1 MAAFDPRLT
10 PARPDLAAAS
20 LRGKIEAA
28 RYAEARPYQILR
40 GRAGLRVKPDHNACM
55 DNEMLFGE
63 GFTVYEIANGWAWG
77 QSAQDG
83 YVGYLRDVAVGEG
96 APQPDHRVS
105 ALMTP
110 LLPAPDIR
118 RAYLDMLPMNAKVKV
133 IETKGDF
140 ASVAP
145 DSYVFAR
152 HLAPLDEHAADWVA
166 VAERFLGVPYVWG
179 GKTAAGL
186 DCSGLVQTALEAGG
200 VRAPRDADLQQ
211 KALGRALP
219 LTADYSGLQRGDL
232 VFWAD
237 HVGIMIDGANLLHA
251 SAFHMQVAVEPL
263 AAVAARNAAAGRP
276 VIGIKRL
283 Q

>member
-20 LRGKIEAA
+20 PRGTVEAA
-28 RYAEARPYQILR
+28 RYVEGKPYQILR
-40 GRAGLRVKPDHNACM
+40 GRAGLRVKPDHSACM
-55 DNEMLFGE
+55 DDEMLFGE
-63 GFTVYEIANGWAWG
+63 GFTVYEIGSGWAWG

-96 APQPDHRVS
+96 APEPDRRVS

-133 IETKGDF
+133 MEQAGDF

-145 DSYVFAR
+145 DGYVFAR
-152 HLAPLDEHAADWVA
+152 HLAPLDDRAADWVA

-186 DCSGLVQTALEAGG
+186 DFSGLVPTAPEAGG
-200 VRAPRDADLQQ
+200 LRAPRDADLQE
-211 KALGRALP
+211 KTLGRALP
-219 LTADYSGLQRGDL
+219 LTAEHSGLQRGDL

-237 HVGIMIDGANLLHA
+237 HVGIMADGGNLLHA
-251 SAFHMQVAVEPL
+251 SSFHMQVAVEPL
-263 AAVAARNAAAGRP
+263 AVVAARNAAAGRP
-276 VIGIKRL
+276 VIAIKRL
-283 Q
+283 

>member
-1 MAAFDPRLT
+1 MADFDPRLT

-20 LRGKIEAA
+20 LRGKIDAA
-28 RYAEARPYQILR
+28 RYVEGKPYQVLR

-55 DNEMLFGE
+55 DNELLFGE
-63 GFTVYEIANGWAWG
+63 GFTVYEITNGWAWG
-77 QSAQDG
+77 QSAEDG
-83 YVGYLRDVAVGEG
+83 YVGYLRDVALGEG
-96 APQPDHRVS
+96 APEPDHRVS

-118 RAYLDMLPMNAKVKV
+118 RAYLDMLPMNAKLKV
-133 IETKGDF
+133 VERQGDF

-145 DSYVFAR
+145 DGYVFAR
-152 HLAPLDEHAADWVA
+152 HLAPLGDCAKDWVA
-166 VAERFLGVPYVWG
+166 VAGRFLGAPYVWG

-200 VRAPRDADLQQ
+200 VRAPRDADLQE
-211 KALGRALP
+211 KALGHALP

-237 HVGIMIDGANLLHA
+237 HVGIMADGANLLHA
-251 SAFHMQVAVEPL
+251 SSFHMQVAVEPL
-263 AAVAARNAAAGRP
+263 ADVAARNAAAGRL
-276 VIGIKRL
+276 VTSAKRL
-283 Q
+283 

>member
-20 LRGKIEAA
+20 LRGQIEAT
-28 RYAEARPYQILR
+28 RYVEGKPYQILR

-55 DNEMLFGE
+55 DDELLFGE

-83 YVGYLRDVAVGEG
+83 YVGYLRDVALGEG
-96 APQPDHRVS
+96 TPEPDHRVS

-118 RAYLDMLPMNAKVKV
+118 RAYVDMLPMNAKLRVMKQA
-133 IETKGDF
+133 GDF
-140 ASVAP
+140 VSVAP
-145 DSYVFAR
+145 DGYVFAR
-152 HLAPLDEHAADWVA
+152 HLAPLGEHAKDWVA

-200 VRAPRDADLQQ
+200 VRAPRDADMQE

-219 LTADYSGLQRGDL
+219 PTADFSGLQRGDL

-237 HVGIMIDGANLLHA
+237 HAGIMVDGVNLLHA
-251 SAFHMQVAVEPL
+251 SSFHMQVAVEPL
-263 AAVAARNAAAGRP
+263 ATVAARNAAAGRP
-276 VIGIKRL
+276 VTGVKRL

>member
-28 RYAEARPYQILR
+28 RYVEGKLYQVLR

-55 DNEMLFGE
+55 DNELLFGE
-63 GFTVYEIANGWAWG
+63 GFTVYEITNGWAWG
-77 QSAQDG
+77 QSAEDG
-83 YVGYLRDVAVGEG
+83 YVGYLRDVALGEG
-96 APQPDHRVS
+96 APKPDHRVS

-118 RAYLDMLPMNAKVKV
+118 RAYLDMLPMNAKLKV
-133 IETKGDF
+133 VERQGDF
-140 ASVAP
+140 AAVAP
-145 DSYVFAR
+145 DGYVFAR
-152 HLAPLDEHAADWVA
+152 HLAPLGEGAKDWVA
-166 VAERFLGVPYVWG
+166 VAGRFLGAPYVWG

-200 VRAPRDADLQQ
+200 VRAPRDADLQE
-211 KALGRALP
+211 KALGHALP

-237 HVGIMIDGANLLHA
+237 HVGIMADGANLLHA
-251 SAFHMQVAVEPL
+251 SSFHMQVAVEPL
-263 AAVAARNAAAGRP
+263 ADVAARNAASGRP
-276 VIGIKRL
+276 VTSAKRL
-283 Q
+283 